1 MMMHSLSLDFR
12 ASHRSHAPLRFAQ
25 GRGVDEASTLH
36 KPDGNLCSLQSYRH
50 DVRTG
55 AKDRRFALHF
65 SDGGQQALALNWV
78 SPETIKIASQPARA
92 FDRQYLED
100 LKPGGL
106 DFARQFAGTMKES
119 VGKIQRVPCGIPVLA
134 ILQVAIED
142 GSKLRIVEKSV
153 SERVEQR
160 REVTDAYT
168 PDQPS
173 STQHAVCLEQARDAI
188 FPFDQMIKGTE
199 KEHCVG

>member
-1 MMMHSLSLDFR
+1 
-12 ASHRSHAPLRFAQ
+12 
-25 GRGVDEASTLH
+25 
-36 KPDGNLCSLQSYRH
+36 
-50 DVRTG
+50 
-55 AKDRRFALHF
+55 
-65 SDGGQQALALNWV
+65 
-78 SPETIKIASQPARA
+78 
-92 FDRQYLED
+92 
-100 LKPGGL
+100 
-106 DFARQFAGTMKES
+106 MKES

-173 STQHAVCLEQARDAI
+173 GTQHAVCLAQARDAI
-188 FPFDQMIKGTE
+188 FPFDQMIEGTE